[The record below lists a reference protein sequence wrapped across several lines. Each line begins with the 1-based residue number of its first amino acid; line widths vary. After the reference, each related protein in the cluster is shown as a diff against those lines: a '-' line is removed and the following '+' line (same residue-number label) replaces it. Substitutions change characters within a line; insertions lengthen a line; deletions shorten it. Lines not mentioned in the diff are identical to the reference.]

1 MNQSE
6 INLPTPMTP
15 EARRSIQEVCIDSRL
30 FAYGPND
37 CGTVAWYK
45 EKYPRFTDEQYR
57 ILEMYS
63 SEIYSRVYSNGMTA
77 KQHRN
82 ALKKA
87 SKDGKA
93 NNKCSR

>member
-1 MNQSE
+1 MNQTE

-15 EARRSIQEVCIDSRL
+15 EARRAIQGVCLDSRL

-37 CGTVAWYK
+37 WGTAAWYK
-45 EKYPRFTDEQYR
+45 EKYPGFTDEQYR
-57 ILEMYS
+57 IFEMYS
-63 SEIYSRVYSNGMTA
+63 SGMTA

-87 SKDGKA
+87 AKNGKA
-93 NNKCSR
+93 NSKCSR

>member
-6 INLPTPMTP
+6 TDRPTPMTP
-15 EARRSIQEVCIDSRL
+15 EARRAIQGVCLDSRL

-37 CGTVAWYK
+37 WGMTAWYK
-45 EKYPRFTDEQYR
+45 EKYPGFTDEQYA
-57 ILEMYS
+57 IFEM
-63 SEIYSRVYSNGMTA
+63 YSNGMTA

-87 SKDGKA
+87 FKNSKA
-93 NNKCSR
+93 NSKCSR

>member
-15 EARRSIQEVCIDSRL
+15 EARLVIEGVCIDSHL

-37 CGTVAWYK
+37 WGPAAWYK
-45 EKYPRFTDEQYR
+45 DKYPGFTDEQYR
-57 ILEMYS
+57 IF
-63 SEIYSRVYSNGMTA
+63 EIYSNGMTA

-82 ALKKA
+82 AVKINHLRMLKPI
-87 SKDGKA
+87 A
-93 NNKCSR
+93 NVHDR